1 MCVWIEKDYLVLR
14 PYAHIFCR
22 WPMPTSD
29 DHLWFTALQAS
40 ITPCAGSPTIP
51 SCFKIRTH
59 PSPEINH
66 PKTVPKWTFRLNCRA
81 HFLDLSFSWSFSTVV
96 LNQTY
101 DLTVFFTLLGST
113 SLNPVRK
120 MLMKLTPGEIDSKS
134 SLSGCVPEV
143 EKNCFFLDLIFLDSV
158 LPP

>member
-81 HFLDLSFSWSFSTVV
+81 RFLDLSFSWSFSTVV
-96 LNQTY
+96 LNQTFQVQVPVKCFVDAFY
-101 DLTVFFTLLGST
+101 LGNNLIIHESFFDLFDICIFWY
-113 SLNPVRK
+113 
-120 MLMKLTPGEIDSKS
+120 IFKS
-134 SLSGCVPEV
+134 
-143 EKNCFFLDLIFLDSV
+143 N
-158 LPP
+158 